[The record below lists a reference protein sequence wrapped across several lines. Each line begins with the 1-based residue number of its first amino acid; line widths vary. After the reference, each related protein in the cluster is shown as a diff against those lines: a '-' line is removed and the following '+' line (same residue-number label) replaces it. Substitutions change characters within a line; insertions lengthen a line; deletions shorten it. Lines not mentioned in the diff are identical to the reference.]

1 METIAKPRIQWQ
13 RVTGVAAVQGSITL
27 AWVIYA
33 LYLPQLLTEMGF
45 AKELAGLLLMIEHA
59 LEVIIEPITGSLSDR
74 AQWQLGTRFSIIT
87 PGIILASALFI
98 TLPTVVVFGKAVSWL
113 LPVIAVLW
121 ASAMAIFRSPAIT
134 LLGKTAPPLEL
145 PLASSCLTLV
155 QQLIGAFRFSV
166 YGIILSLGP
175 GWAFAIGSVVLL
187 GAVAF
192 LRWTAPPDVPESL
205 MATQA
210 RAEDPEQA
218 SPSPTSSIPL
228 PTAVLMMGLAV
239 CLGWG
244 LRFLF
249 SSLGGQFALL
259 LGGEQVGLG
268 MLGFSLILA
277 LSALP
282 AGKLATWLGN
292 TLTMMGG
299 AIATAVLAVSLVF
312 LSQTVLWVVG
322 LVMMGFAFST
332 VLNGAV
338 PLVLSAFPSDR
349 SGLGLGLYFGAFGG
363 GISFFDAIFKPL
375 KTDVSF
381 QATGASLALLLAVGC
396 IAIAQKCIPSPV
408 ADGAK

>member
-1 METIAKPRIQWQ
+1 MEKTPVQRIQWQ
-13 RVTGVAAVQGSITL
+13 RVAGVTAVQGSITL

-33 LYLPQLLTEMGF
+33 LYLPQLLTEMGL

-87 PGIILASALFI
+87 PGTILTSALFI
-98 TLPTVVVFGKAVSWL
+98 ALPTVVVFGKAVPWL

-134 LLGKTAPPLEL
+134 LLGKAAPPLEL

-155 QQLIGAFRFSV
+155 QQLIGSLRFSV
-166 YGIILSLGP
+166 YGIILSFGA
-175 GWAFAIGSVVLL
+175 GWAFAIGSLVLL

-192 LRWTAPPDVPESL
+192 LRWTAPPEAPGSL
-205 MATQA
+205 SVTQTVV
-210 RAEDPEQA
+210 EEFEQPN
-218 SPSPTSSIPL
+218 PSPTNPIKL
-228 PTAVLMMGLAV
+228 PTTILMVGVAVG
-239 CLGWG
+239 LGWG

-249 SSLGGQFALL
+249 AALGGQFAIL

-282 AGKLATWLGN
+282 AGRLATWLGN
-292 TLTMMGG
+292 SLTMMSG
-299 AIATAVLAVSLVF
+299 AIATAILAVGLVF
-312 LSQTVLWVVG
+312 ISQTALWVVG
-322 LVMMGFAFST
+322 LVVMGFALST
-332 VLNGAV
+332 VLNGSV

-349 SGLGLGLYFGAFGG
+349 SGLGLGIYFGAFGG

-375 KTDVSF
+375 KTDVII
-381 QATGASLALLLAVGC
+381 QASGAGLALLLAFGC
-396 IAIAQKCIPSPV
+396 IAIARQFIASP
-408 ADGAK
+408 ATESA